1 MAKSVILYSGG
12 MDSFCLSRL
21 YPSADLLFINTGTK
35 DNLQEA
41 KLLPDYVK
49 QISLPLSD
57 WELENKIIPFRN
69 AFFILI
75 AAQRYSKIYLGAT
88 IGDTTKDKDYI
99 FKGMMEGLLNYF
111 GLDINKNGHSER
123 PFEVCM
129 PFKGMTKTK
138 ILETYLKAGGRME
151 DMMNNSRSCYK
162 GDEKECGKCRSCLR
176 KYVAFR
182 NCGMTEYLN
191 FQELPNSVEL
201 QDFLKE
207 SIAKGRHLEEIKEIR
222 KCIYGR

>member
-1 MAKSVILYSGG
+1 
-12 MDSFCLSRL
+12 
-21 YPSADLLFINTGTK
+21 
-35 DNLQEA
+35 LQEA

-151 DMMNNSRSCYK
+151 DMMNNSRSCYQGGK
-162 GDEKECGKCRSCLR
+162 KECGVCRSCLR
-176 KYVAFR
+176 KYVAFH
-182 NCGMTEYLN
+182 NNFMDEFLN
-191 FQELPNSVEL
+191 FQEMPNTIEL
-201 QDFLKE
+201 NAFLRE
-207 SIAKGRHLEEIKEIR
+207 SIDKGRHPAEIEEIR
-222 KCIYGR
+222 KCINGR